1 MRQEES
7 GGDLADG
14 SGEVLTT
21 WGSLGTLCH
30 PYCRPKTHARPS
42 PLSPL
47 SCSPSRATCLDA
59 CLRVR
64 VFVCVC
70 RARGGGNLDSMIG
83 RGAPLASDRVHPTS
97 CAIVRGRPPPWKA
110 GTDMEKIWP
119 LVAVG
124 CSLGVADGDGVCQ
137 WGRGGGSCSG
147 VRIGVTPEY
156 ERIGVTAVLQSTNR
170 SSGVGSTMV

>member
-64 VFVCVC
+64 VFVCVS

-83 RGAPLASDRVHPTS
+83 RGALLASDRVHPTS

-156 ERIGVTAVLQSTNR
+156 ERIGVTAVLL
-170 SSGVGSTMV
+170 